1 MKALQNSYIYHL
13 YLLLR
18 RWFARQWDGSLL
30 VEFMTSQKTALPEN
44 VLVCSGARKV
54 RSCLMTLCEK
64 LKLGKFLEGSIFLHP
79 EWFAAA
85 AVILAPL
92 LPTMA
97 VLALVCAGFFSL
109 VLKLGLERDMHITAT
124 PLNGY
129 VLLYAVIYLYATMTS
144 VSLAGSLFPGLLT
157 VAFVLF
163 FFVVTA
169 CFREEHKLRK
179 LVGVMVLV
187 GVVLSLY
194 GFYQVLFPE
203 KFRSVW
209 TDTDMFSSI
218 TFRVYSTLE
227 NPNVLGEYFLLVI
240 PL

>member
-1 MKALQNSYIYHL
+1 MSPDGYNNIQGYKLEGVPMKALQNSYIYHL

-129 VLLYAVIYLYATMTS
+129 VLLYAGLEISGQQISKKRS
-144 VSLAGSLFPGLLT
+144 VCFP
-157 VAFVLF
+157 VLF
-163 FFVVTA
+163 VMLQCVGSHRLCTA
-169 CFREEHKLRK
+169 GYEQSASGCRHNR
-179 LVGVMVLV
+179 
-187 GVVLSLY
+187 
-194 GFYQVLFPE
+194 
-203 KFRSVW
+203 RSVCRHRCRHSGKKRRC
-209 TDTDMFSSI
+209 M
-218 TFRVYSTLE
+218 RR
-227 NPNVLGEYFLLVI
+227 
-240 PL
+240 